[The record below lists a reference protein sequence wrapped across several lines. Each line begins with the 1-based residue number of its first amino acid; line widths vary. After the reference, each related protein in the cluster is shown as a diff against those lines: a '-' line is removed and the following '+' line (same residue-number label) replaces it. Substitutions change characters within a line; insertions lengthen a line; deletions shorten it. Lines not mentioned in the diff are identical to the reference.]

1 MAVAVAALVP
11 VIILARV
18 ERLAKAA
25 PVPEAVPAGAVPAL
39 GRLAMS
45 APPADRTEVIDEL
58 RQSVSE
64 LLGAERRL
72 RGRDRRG
79 PHGLSFSEVRA
90 LIALGREEDGT
101 ATAGALA
108 KAADLNPATV
118 TGLLDSLEERGI
130 ATRRRHEQDRRCVV
144 VSLTDEG
151 REKLAQAQAKWKSRL
166 DEALVDLPDAE
177 VLAAAGV
184 LRRLAG
190 VFDAV

>member
-1 MAVAVAALVP
+1 MST
-11 VIILARV
+11 
-18 ERLAKAA
+18 
-25 PVPEAVPAGAVPAL
+25 VPA
-39 GRLAMS
+39 
-45 APPADRTEVIDEL
+45 ADRTEVIDEL

-90 LIALGREEDGT
+90 LIALGRSEGET

-118 TGLLDSLEERGI
+118 TALLDTLEERGI
-130 ATRRRHEQDRRCVV
+130 ATRRRAEEDRRCVV

-151 REKLAQAQAKWKSRL
+151 RRKLLEATTKWQARL
-166 DEALVDLPDAE
+166 DAALADVPEAEIVS
-177 VLAAAGV
+177 AAGV

>member
-1 MAVAVAALVP
+1 MS
-11 VIILARV
+11 
-18 ERLAKAA
+18 
-25 PVPEAVPAGAVPAL
+25 AVPA
-39 GRLAMS
+39 
-45 APPADRTEVIDEL
+45 ADRTEVIDEL

-72 RGRDRRG
+72 RARDPRG

-90 LIALGREEDGT
+90 LIALGRSEGET

-118 TGLLDSLEERGI
+118 TALLDSLEERGI
-130 ATRRRHEQDRRCVV
+130 ATRRRAEDDRRCVV

-151 REKLAQAQAKWKSRL
+151 REKLAEAQAKWQSRL
-166 DEALVDLPDAE
+166 DAALADLPDDE

>member
-1 MAVAVAALVP
+1 
-11 VIILARV
+11 
-18 ERLAKAA
+18 
-25 PVPEAVPAGAVPAL
+25 
-39 GRLAMS
+39 MS
-45 APPADRTEVIDEL
+45 APPAADRTEVIDEL

-90 LIALGREEDGT
+90 LIALGRSEGET

-118 TGLLDSLEERGI
+118 TALLDALEERGI
-130 ATRRRHEQDRRCVV
+130 ATRRRAEDDRRCVV

-151 REKLAQAQAKWKSRL
+151 REKLAEAQAKWKSRL
-166 DEALVDLPDAE
+166 DAALTDLPDDE

-190 VFDAV
+190 VFDSV